1 MVTGQRPFKA
11 PTKRLTFLSK
21 KNALQGLWKKYNDAR
36 AKIDEKRE
44 YNFSQ
49 ESKMIA
55 HRAISNTSVSVRLRG
70 LESVSSTGRRGSM
83 NVVVLE
89 L

>member
-1 MVTGQRPFKA
+1 
-11 PTKRLTFLSK
+11 
-21 KNALQGLWKKYNDAR
+21 
-36 AKIDEKRE
+36 
-44 YNFSQ
+44 
-49 ESKMIA
+49 MIA
-55 HRAISNTSVSVRLRG
+55 HRAILNTSVSVRLRG